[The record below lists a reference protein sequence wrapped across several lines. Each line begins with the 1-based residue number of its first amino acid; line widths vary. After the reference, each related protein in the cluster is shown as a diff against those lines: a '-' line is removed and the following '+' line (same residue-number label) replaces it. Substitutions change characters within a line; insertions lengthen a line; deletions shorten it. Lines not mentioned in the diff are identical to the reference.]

1 MKQVIENNGWGLKVK
16 DFLKGLFMAVGT
28 PVLYVLQELIPDWP
42 LSPIEK
48 AALSATVAYLL
59 KNFFTD
65 DVKAAKETLTKEA
78 DKKRVNY
85 FISPSDK

>member
-1 MKQVIENNGWGLKVK
+1 MKQGWGLKVK

-28 PVLYVLQELIPDWP
+28 SVLVIVQASVSEGSLILNWKQ
-42 LSPIEK
+42 IGMV
-48 AALSATVAYLL
+48 AAGTAITYLL

-85 FISPSDK
+85 LISPSDK